1 MLSSLTS
8 KLKSFLFQTNDQSEI
23 VVRDKKRKRILEN
36 SEFPDGD
43 IASSAK
49 RTRIAAAEVLHE
61 SQTHERSNTILTIN
75 VVKKMSDWV
84 HGKVPS
90 SSFYFWR
97 KENQSKPNPEGEQ
110 SKQVKLTR
118 TEQKSGYDLNTDVVK
133 TQQTSTHNG
142 QAGAVTSS
150 QVQTACRPTYRRQDN
165 SQKKSTG
172 TKTVDVSNA
181 SATVSRG
188 TQSDANL
195 QQSILHRPRHDF
207 RFTASETVRLDERE
221 RYRQLLQQ
229 FTSVPLE
236 SKKPD
241 TGPSW
246 ERKGKGINVP
256 ALPKFYFKSN
266 ASILGNNYVQDVDH
280 SFRRHEVSIP
290 RQKVVASQFIKL
302 KGNGLGPPQSER
314 TVIDLTEDSVLEIIP
329 AENIAIKTSEV
340 TPRYLS
346 KTESRT
352 KDSSRVESPRTFQES
367 QLCSE
372 EWLKELKSKYAES
385 ARERQRKIA
394 EEEIKLKVFAER
406 RQARDENLEKQIRE
420 RLQLTELMKPAVEEP
435 VIEVEEEEEE
445 DKQKVEEFPELT
457 PEMEKKINYA
467 LRRQPAGEIL
477 VEAFRLQLTRNDFA
491 TLSGLS
497 WLNDEIINFYMNM
510 LIERGELDN
519 YPKVYAF
526 NTFFY
531 PKIMSA
537 GYSAVRR
544 WTKSTDIFSKDFL
557 VIPVHLGMHW
567 CLCVVDFKKK
577 NILYYDSMGGNN
589 YQCLEAIKKYLCDE
603 MMDKKKQKFDL
614 SGWKT
619 EIVKDIPQQMNGSD
633 CGMFAC
639 KYAEYITRRAPITF
653 TQEHMPYFRRRMV
666 YEILTKKLL

>member
-8 KLKSFLFQTNDQSEI
+8 KLKSFLFPTNDQSET
-23 VVRDKKRKRILEN
+23 VVQDRKRKRILEN

-43 IASSAK
+43 IASSSK
-49 RTRIAAAEVLHE
+49 RSRLAEAEGLQE
-61 SQTHERSNTILTIN
+61 SQPHERINTVLSVN

-84 HGKVPS
+84 HGKAS
-90 SSFYFWR
+90 SSSIYFWR
-97 KENQSKPNPEGEQ
+97 KENQSKPDPEREQ
-110 SKQVKLTR
+110 SRQIKSTR
-118 TEQKSGYDLNTDVVK
+118 TEQKSRYGLNTDVVR

-142 QAGAVTSS
+142 QAGAATYN
-150 QVQTACRPTYRRQDN
+150 QLTCRPTYRRQDDA
-165 SQKKSTG
+165 QEKSTG
-172 TKTVDVSNA
+172 SRTVGASHA
-181 SATVSRG
+181 SATASRG
-188 TQSDANL
+188 TQSDVNL
-195 QQSILHRPRHDF
+195 HINLHRPRHDY

-236 SKKPD
+236 SKK
-241 TGPSW
+241 TESGQSW

-266 ASILGNNYVQDVDH
+266 ASILGSNYVQDVDR
-280 SFRRHEVSIP
+280 SLQRQEVSIP

-302 KGNGLGPPQSER
+302 KGNGLGPPPSER
-314 TVIDLTEDSVLEIIP
+314 TIIDLTEDSVLEIKPNEEI
-329 AENIAIKTSEV
+329 NIKTSEV
-340 TPRYLS
+340 TPRHLI

-352 KDSSRVESPRTFQES
+352 KDSSRVESPRTIQES

-406 RQARDENLEKQIRE
+406 RQARDEDLEKQIRE
-420 RLQLTELMKPAVEEP
+420 RMRLTELVKPAVEEP
-435 VIEVEEEEEE
+435 VIEVEEEE
-445 DKQKVEEFPELT
+445 DKQMEEFPELT

-467 LRRQPAGEIL
+467 LMRQPAGEVL

-510 LIERGELDN
+510 LIDRGELDN

-544 WTKSTDIFSKDFL
+544 WTKSVDIFSKDFL

-577 NILYYDSMGGNN
+577 SIFYYDSMGGNN

-619 EIVKDIPQQMNGSD
+619 EIVKDIPHQMNGSD

-666 YEILTKKLL
+666 YEILTKRLL